1 MSIHIEPVQ
10 SQDVYTI
17 ISLQAR
23 IWQNASSDYLSVEQ
37 MDYMFTKIYNP
48 EYLKNEISSGQN
60 YVLIYENNIPQ
71 GFTSHSAS
79 DDNDIYRLNKIFL
92 LPESQGKGFG
102 KILMKHVE
110 DIARNRNAKFL
121 DLYVNR
127 NNPACEFYKKIGF
140 QIQKEID
147 IPVGPYLMED
157 YVMRKDLS

>member
-1 MSIHIEPVQ
+1 MSIQIEPVQ
-10 SQDVYTI
+10 PKDVYTI

-48 EYLKNEISSGQN
+48 EYLKNEITSGQN

>member
-10 SQDVYTI
+10 PKDVYTI

-48 EYLKNEISSGQN
+48 EYLKNEITSGQN

-147 IPVGPYLMED
+147 IPVGPYLMQD